1 MSNFFSSTDALDAL
15 CIVMIA
21 FLTILA
27 GLMIYNGNIANLTA
41 LLGIEGF
48 FTTLYVGKQIPTAAG
63 TKAINALTAK
73 SQEK

>member
-1 MSNFFSSTDALDAL
+1 VGNFFSSTDALDAL

-27 GLMIYNGNIANLTA
+27 GLMIYNGNIANLTM

-48 FTTLYVGKQIPTAAG
+48 FTTLYVGKQIPTASA
-63 TKAINALTAK
+63 TNTIKALSSIPPQK
-73 SQEK
+73 